1 MEQRYS
7 ESSRPAVRR
16 HVQGTGLRVLD
27 VGCNDGALLDA
38 LREDGQTVL
47 TAGVEIDP
55 TAGRHAAE
63 KGHEVHILDVERA
76 VLPFEPGT
84 FDYVICADVLEHL
97 VDPWTTLPRLVSL
110 LRSDGRLIVSAPNV
124 RHWTV
129 VLPLLLKGR
138 WRYTETGLLDRTHLR
153 FFTRQTT
160 LELIRGAGLKLLRVG
175 ALVYGP
181 RGRQLWRL
189 GLRDLAAFQ
198 YIVVAEREAIDR

>member
-1 MEQRYS
+1 MELRYS
-7 ESSRPAVRR
+7 ESSRPDVRR

-38 LREDGQTVL
+38 LRNDGQTVM
-47 TAGVEIDP
+47 TAGLEIDP
-55 TAGRHAAE
+55 VAARHAAQN
-63 KGHEVHILDVERA
+63 GHEVHILDVERA
-76 VLPFEPGT
+76 ALPFEAGS

-97 VDPWTTLPRLVSL
+97 VDPWATLPRLVSL
-110 LRSDGRLIVSAPNV
+110 LGSDGRLIVSTPNV

-129 VLPLLLKGR
+129 VLPLLLRGR

-153 FFTRQTT
+153 FFTRETT
-160 LELIRGAGLKLLRVG
+160 LELIRGAGVRILRVV
-175 ALVYGP
+175 AMVHGP

-198 YIVVAEREAIDR
+198 YVVVAERQDR